1 MSNLL
6 MTIYNNS
13 PIYFQNFFA
22 SFEGYRLTKKRHGN
36 LYYKYLMEFRM
47 HNHRSLVK
55 EKEYQ
60 LKEMKKL
67 LLYAY
72 NNSPFYQEYY
82 KGIDI
87 ESIASFEDLKK
98 LPILYKDILQ
108 EKIGLIYTIPEKSAF
123 LTYTISETGKPL
135 KFLNKKED
143 TQKRMAFVDSFK
155 KEHGAINLEMKR
167 ATFSPTRFIPKKQQ
181 TKIFWRDNR
190 YMKQRLYS
198 ASYCMERNAEEYV
211 KNLEEFKPEFIDGL
225 TLPIYELAK
234 YINKNN
240 IILTFKPI
248 AIFSEIGTT
257 PPHYREEIETAFDCP
272 LVGQLTAAEGYP
284 FIAECAKGN
293 LHYYLKSGTIEVV
306 DGDAIV
312 TSFTNYGTP
321 LIRYNIG
328 KHVVLDKDNEYC
340 KCGSIDPVLQLIRSK
355 KDNFI
360 RSRSKGDF
368 TEFYLS
374 LVSEQ
379 FANSV
384 QKIQFIQN
392 RIDVIDVLIESFDNY
407 TNEVTN
413 NIQEVLQHTFG
424 EDMKFNIRIV
434 EKIPNHS
441 NEKFRLVINNLD

>member
-1 MSNLL
+1 
-6 MTIYNNS
+6 
-13 PIYFQNFFA
+13 
-22 SFEGYRLTKKRHGN
+22 
-36 LYYKYLMEFRM
+36 M
-47 HNHRSLVK
+47 HNHRSLAK

-67 LLYAY
+67 LRYAY

-82 KGIDI
+82 RGIDI
-87 ESIASFEDLKK
+87 ESIASLEDFKK
-98 LPILYKDILQ
+98 LPILYKDMLQ
-108 EKIGLIYTIPEKSAF
+108 EKIELFYTIPEKSAF
-123 LTYTISETGKPL
+123 LTYAISEAGKPL
-135 KFLNKKED
+135 KFLKKKED
-143 TQKRMAFVDSFK
+143 VQKQMAFVDSFK
-155 KEHGAINLEMKR
+155 KEHGVINLEMNR
-167 ATFSPTRFIPKKQQ
+167 ATFSHTRFIPKKQQ
-181 TKIFWRDNR
+181 TKIFWRNNR

-198 ASYCMERNAEEYV
+198 ASYCIEGNAEEYV
-211 KNLEEFKPEFIDGL
+211 KNLEEFKPDFIDGL

-240 IILTFKPI
+240 IILSFKPI

-272 LVGQLTAAEGYP
+272 LVSHLTSAEGYP
-284 FIAECAKGN
+284 FIAECVNGN
-293 LHYYLKSGTIEVV
+293 LHYYLKSGTVEIV
-306 DGDAIV
+306 DGETIV

-328 KHVVLDKDNEYC
+328 KQMVMDDKAELC
-340 KCGSIDPVLQLIRSK
+340 PCGSIDPVLQFTHSR

-360 RSRSKGDF
+360 RSKSKGDF

-374 LVSEQ
+374 LISTKFE
-379 FANSV
+379 NSV
-384 QKIQFIQN
+384 RKIQFIQN
-392 RIDVIDVLIESFDNY
+392 RLDVIDVLIESCDNY

-413 NIQEVLQHTFG
+413 NIREELQHTFG

-441 NEKFRLVINNLD
+441 NEKFRLVINNLN